1 MKKIIETKKAPSP
14 IGPYSQAILINNTLY
29 MSGQIA
35 MDPKNGKLVLENIQ
49 SETLQVMKNIQ
60 AVLEEADMS
69 FEHVVK
75 TSIFITDME
84 DVTEINSVYE
94 KYFQTNFPARETIEV
109 ARLPKDVHIEISMV
123 AEK

>member
-1 MKKIIETKKAPSP
+1 MKKIIETKKAPIP
-14 IGPYSQAILINNTLY
+14 IGSYSQAVLTGNTLY
-29 MSGQIA
+29 TSGQIA

-60 AVLEEADMS
+60 EVLEEADMS

-75 TSIFITDME
+75 TSIFITIME
-84 DVTEINSVYE
+84 DFAEINSIYE

>member
-75 TSIFITDME
+75 TSIFIRDME

>member
-14 IGPYSQAILINNTLY
+14 IGPYSQAILISNTLY

>member
-1 MKKIIETKKAPSP
+1 MKKIIETKKAPIP
-14 IGPYSQAILINNTLY
+14 IGSYSQAVLTGNTLY
-29 MSGQIA
+29 TSGQIA

-60 AVLEEADMS
+60 EVLEEADMS

-75 TSIFITDME
+75 TSIFITNME
-84 DVTEINSVYE
+84 DFAEINSIYE

>member
-14 IGPYSQAILINNTLY
+14 IGPYSQAILISNTLY

-75 TSIFITDME
+75 TSIFIRDME